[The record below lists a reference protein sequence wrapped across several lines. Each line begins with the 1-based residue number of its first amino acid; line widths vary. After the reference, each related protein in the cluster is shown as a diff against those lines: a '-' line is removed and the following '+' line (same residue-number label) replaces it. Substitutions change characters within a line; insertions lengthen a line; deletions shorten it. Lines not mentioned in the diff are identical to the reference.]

1 MIQGNVKI
9 QIMKRYLYAI
19 AVFVALIGFTSCEK
33 DDDSNTDTSE
43 GMAKVIVDF
52 YPMVN
57 GEEIH
62 IADRFE
68 TPQGYPADVTQLRFY
83 LSNIKL
89 NGSNGE
95 IELSEIAF
103 IDIREHITTLEFEV
117 PVGSYDGIQFD
128 LGVPSELNGTQNPD
142 FSTSIFDAN
151 HPLSVSNG
159 MYWGWAAG
167 YRFFVVD
174 GNCDTVPNASDILP
188 MPFSFHTGM
197 DTLYRE
203 IPVFNRSFNL
213 GKNDVETL
221 HFGIEMNQFF
231 ENGSEA
237 IDLKVDRSFHG
248 SFNQIDL
255 GIKLANNSAAAFQLL
270 N

>member
-1 MIQGNVKI
+1 MIIGNVKTK
-9 QIMKRYLYAI
+9 IMKRYLYAI
-19 AVFVALIGFTSCEK
+19 AVLVGILSFTSCEK
-33 DDDSNTDTSE
+33 DDDANPDASD

-57 GEEIH
+57 GEEIQ

-68 TPQGYPADVTQLRFY
+68 TPQGYPADLTQLRFY

-89 NGSNGE
+89 SGNSPL
-95 IELSEIAF
+95 ELSEISF

-117 PVGSYDGIQFD
+117 PAGEYNGIQFD

-142 FSTSIFDAN
+142 FSTSIFDTN

-159 MYWGWAAG
+159 MYWGWATG

-174 GNCDTVPNASDILP
+174 GNCDTVPNASNFLP
-188 MPFSFHTGM
+188 IPFSFHTGM

-203 IPVFNRSFNL
+203 IPVFNRSISL
-213 GKNDVETL
+213 GNNDVETL
-221 HFGIEMNQFF
+221 HFGIEMTQFF
-231 ENGSEA
+231 VNDA
-237 IDLKVDRSFHG
+237 DTIDLKVDRSFHG
-248 SFNQIDL
+248 SFDQITL
-255 GIKLANNSAAAFQLL
+255 GKKLANNSAAAFHLL